1 MAEVGRLKQASFST
15 NLDVGK
21 TLPVVGIIVDQKN
34 RVRVGLK
41 ISNSTQFHQRNS
53 LWLLVQRDKDRI
65 PIEHEADGYDVR
77 TAGRIDRGEVGHP
90 MAVEKLPFDRGEWST
105 GRWAHLR
112 ARNHE
117 RTTPTR

>member
-1 MAEVGRLKQASFST
+1 MAGVGRLKQASFST
-15 NLDVGK
+15 DLDVGE
-21 TLPVVGIIVDQKN
+21 TLPVVGIVVDEKY

-41 ISNSTQFHQRNS
+41 ISNSTQFRHRNS
-53 LWLLVQRDKDRI
+53 LWLLVQRDEDRI
-65 PIEHEADGYDVR
+65 PIEHEADRDHVW
-77 TAGRIDRGEVGHP
+77 TAGRIDGGKVGHP
-90 MAVEKLPFDRGEWST
+90 MAIEKLPFDRGEWPT